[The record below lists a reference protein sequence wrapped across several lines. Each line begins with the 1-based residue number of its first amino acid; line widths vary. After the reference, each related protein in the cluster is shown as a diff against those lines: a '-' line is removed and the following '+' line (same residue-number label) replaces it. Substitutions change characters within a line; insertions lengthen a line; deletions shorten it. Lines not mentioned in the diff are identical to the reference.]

1 MEFKVITNL
10 MANLEEEK
18 LMVFVD
24 EFLALD
30 PSREEGLNV
39 IEACRRGTEK
49 VGTLF
54 ETGEYFAGDLLQAGQ
69 LFKEVKKRLE
79 PVVGSKMDDLKSGAI
94 ALGPVYG
101 DGQGGRE
108 CDFPAP
114 GGNGRVHCHQ
124 PLLQRLPSA
133 FNELKSG
140 GYRNG
145 KEI

>member
-1 MEFKVITNL
+1 MEFKGITNL
-10 MANLEEEK
+10 MADLEEEK

-30 PSREEGLNV
+30 PSREEGLGV
-39 IEACRRGTEK
+39 IEACRRGTEQ

-54 ETGEYFAGDLLQAGQ
+54 EAGEYFAGDLLLAGQ

-101 DGQGGRE
+101 DGQG
-108 CDFPAP
+108 D
-114 GGNGRVHCHQ
+114 GNAIFRRLVEMAGFIVINPCYKDS
-124 PLLQRLPSA
+124 LQHSM
-133 FNELKSG
+133 N
-140 GYRNG
+140 
-145 KEI
+145 

>member
-1 MEFKVITNL
+1 MEFKGITNL
-10 MANLEEEK
+10 MADLEEEK

-30 PSREEGLNV
+30 PSREEGLGV

-54 ETGEYFAGDLLQAGQ
+54 EAGEYFAGDLLLAGQ

-101 DGQGGRE
+101 DGQG
-108 CDFPAP
+108 D
-114 GGNGRVHCHQ
+114 GNEIFR
-124 PLLQRLPSA
+124 RLVEMAGFIVINPCYKDSRQHSM
-133 FNELKSG
+133 N
-140 GYRNG
+140 
-145 KEI
+145 

>member
-1 MEFKVITNL
+1 MEFKGITNL
-10 MANLEEEK
+10 MADLEEEK

-30 PSREEGLNV
+30 PSREEGLGV

-54 ETGEYFAGDLLQAGQ
+54 EAGEYFAGDLLLAGQ

-79 PVVGSKMDDLKSGAI
+79 PVVGSKMDDLKSGAV

-101 DGQGGRE
+101 DGQG
-108 CDFPAP
+108 D
-114 GGNGRVHCHQ
+114 GNEIFRRLVEMAGFIVINPCYKDS
-124 PLLQRLPSA
+124 LQHSM
-133 FNELKSG
+133 N
-140 GYRNG
+140 
-145 KEI
+145 

>member
-10 MANLEEEK
+10 MADLEEEK

-54 ETGEYFAGDLLQAGQ
+54 ETGEYFAGDLLLAGQ

-101 DGQGGRE
+101 DGQG
-108 CDFPAP
+108 D
-114 GGNGRVHCHQ
+114 GNAIFRRLVEMAGFIVINPCYKDS
-124 PLLQRLPSA
+124 LQHST
-133 FNELKSG
+133 N
-140 GYRNG
+140 
-145 KEI
+145 

>member
-1 MEFKVITNL
+1 MEFKGITNL
-10 MANLEEEK
+10 MADLEEEK

-30 PSREEGLNV
+30 PSREEGLGV

-49 VGTLF
+49 LGTLF
-54 ETGEYFAGDLLQAGQ
+54 EAGEYFAGDLLLAGQ

-101 DGQGGRE
+101 DGQG
-108 CDFPAP
+108 D
-114 GGNGRVHCHQ
+114 GNEIFRRLVEMAGFIVINPCYKDS
-124 PLLQRLPSA
+124 LQHSM
-133 FNELKSG
+133 N
-140 GYRNG
+140 
-145 KEI
+145 

>member
-10 MANLEEEK
+10 MADLEEEK

-30 PSREEGLNV
+30 PSREEGLDV

-54 ETGEYFAGDLLQAGQ
+54 EAGEYFAGDLLLAGQ

-79 PVVGSKMDDLKSGAI
+79 PVVGSKMDDLKSGVI

-101 DGQGGRE
+101 DGQE
-108 CDFPAP
+108 D
-114 GGNGRVHCHQ
+114 GNEIFR
-124 PLLQRLPSA
+124 RLVEMAGFIVINPCCKGSLRHST
-133 FNELKSG
+133 N
-140 GYRNG
+140 
-145 KEI
+145 

>member
-101 DGQGGRE
+101 DGQG
-108 CDFPAP
+108 D
-114 GGNGRVHCHQ
+114 GNAIFRRLVEMAGFIVINPCYKDS
-124 PLLQRLPSA
+124 LQHST
-133 FNELKSG
+133 N
-140 GYRNG
+140 
-145 KEI
+145 

>member
-10 MANLEEEK
+10 MADLEEEK

-54 ETGEYFAGDLLQAGQ
+54 ETGEYFAGDLLLAGQ

-101 DGQGGRE
+101 DGQR
-108 CDFPAP
+108 D
-114 GGNGRVHCHQ
+114 GNAIFRRLVEMAGFIVINPCYKDS
-124 PLLQRLPSA
+124 LQHST
-133 FNELKSG
+133 N
-140 GYRNG
+140 
-145 KEI
+145 

>member
-10 MANLEEEK
+10 MADLEEEK

-30 PSREEGLNV
+30 PSREEGLDV

-54 ETGEYFAGDLLQAGQ
+54 ESGEYFAGDLLLAGQ

-101 DGQGGRE
+101 DGQG
-108 CDFPAP
+108 D
-114 GGNGRVHCHQ
+114 GNAIFRRLVEMAGFIVINPCYKDS
-124 PLLQRLPSA
+124 LQHST
-133 FNELKSG
+133 N
-140 GYRNG
+140 
-145 KEI
+145 

>member
-1 MEFKVITNL
+1 MEFKGITNL
-10 MANLEEEK
+10 MADLEEEK

-30 PSREEGLNV
+30 PSREEGLGV

-54 ETGEYFAGDLLQAGQ
+54 EAGEYFAGDLLLAGQ

-79 PVVGSKMDDLKSGAI
+79 PVIGSKMDDLKSGAI

-101 DGQGGRE
+101 DGQG
-108 CDFPAP
+108 D
-114 GGNGRVHCHQ
+114 GNEIFRRLVEMAGFIVINPCYKDS
-124 PLLQRLPSA
+124 LQHSM
-133 FNELKSG
+133 N
-140 GYRNG
+140 
-145 KEI
+145 

>member
-1 MEFKVITNL
+1 MEFKGITNL
-10 MANLEEEK
+10 MADLEEEK

-30 PSREEGLNV
+30 PSREEGLGV

-54 ETGEYFAGDLLQAGQ
+54 EAGEYFAGDLLLAGQ

-94 ALGPVYG
+94 ALVPVYG
-101 DGQGGRE
+101 DGQGDGNEIFRRL
-108 CDFPAP
+108 
-114 GGNGRVHCHQ
+114 GGMAGFIGINPCYKDS
-124 PLLQRLPSA
+124 LQHSM
-133 FNELKSG
+133 N
-140 GYRNG
+140 
-145 KEI
+145 

>member
-1 MEFKVITNL
+1 MEFKGITNL
-10 MANLEEEK
+10 MADLEEEK

-30 PSREEGLNV
+30 PSRDEGLGV

-54 ETGEYFAGDLLQAGQ
+54 EAGEYFAGDLLLAGQ

-101 DGQGGRE
+101 DGQG
-108 CDFPAP
+108 D
-114 GGNGRVHCHQ
+114 GNEIFRRLVEMAGFIVINPCYKDS
-124 PLLQRLPSA
+124 LQHSM
-133 FNELKSG
+133 N
-140 GYRNG
+140 
-145 KEI
+145 

>member
-1 MEFKVITNL
+1 MEFKGITNL
-10 MANLEEEK
+10 MADLEEEK

-30 PSREEGLNV
+30 PSREEGLGV

-54 ETGEYFAGDLLQAGQ
+54 EAGEYFAGDLLLAGQ

-101 DGQGGRE
+101 DGQG
-108 CDFPAP
+108 D
-114 GGNGRVHCHQ
+114 GNAIFRRLVEMAGFIVINPCYKDS
-124 PLLQRLPSA
+124 LQHSM
-133 FNELKSG
+133 N
-140 GYRNG
+140 
-145 KEI
+145 

>member
-10 MANLEEEK
+10 MADLEEEK

-54 ETGEYFAGDLLQAGQ
+54 ETGEYFAGDLLLAGQ

-94 ALGPVYG
+94 ALGSVYG
-101 DGQGGRE
+101 DGQG
-108 CDFPAP
+108 D
-114 GGNGRVHCHQ
+114 GNAIFRRLVEMSGFIVINPCYKDS
-124 PLLQRLPSA
+124 LQHST
-133 FNELKSG
+133 N
-140 GYRNG
+140 
-145 KEI
+145 

>member
-30 PSREEGLNV
+30 PSREEGLDV

-54 ETGEYFAGDLLQAGQ
+54 ETGEYFAGDLLLAGQ

-79 PVVGSKMDDLKSGAI
+79 PVIGSKMDDLKSGAI
-94 ALGPVYG
+94 APGPVYG
-101 DGQGGRE
+101 DGQG
-108 CDFPAP
+108 D
-114 GGNGRVHCHQ
+114 GNEIFRRLVEMAGFIVINPCYKDS
-124 PLLQRLPSA
+124 LQHST
-133 FNELKSG
+133 N
-140 GYRNG
+140 
-145 KEI
+145 

>member
-10 MANLEEEK
+10 MADLEEEK

-30 PSREEGLNV
+30 PSREEGLDV

-54 ETGEYFAGDLLQAGQ
+54 EAGEYFAGDLLLAGQ
-69 LFKEVKKRLE
+69 LFKEVKKRLK

-101 DGQGGRE
+101 DGQG
-108 CDFPAP
+108 D
-114 GGNGRVHCHQ
+114 GNAIFRRLVEMAGFIVINPCYKDS
-124 PLLQRLPSA
+124 LQHST
-133 FNELKSG
+133 N
-140 GYRNG
+140 
-145 KEI
+145 

>member
-1 MEFKVITNL
+1 MEFKGITNL
-10 MANLEEEK
+10 MADLEEEK

-30 PSREEGLNV
+30 PSREEGLGV

-54 ETGEYFAGDLLQAGQ
+54 EAGEYFAGDLLLAGQ

-79 PVVGSKMDDLKSGAI
+79 PVIGSKMDDLKSGAI

-101 DGQGGRE
+101 DGQG
-108 CDFPAP
+108 D
-114 GGNGRVHCHQ
+114 GNAIFRRLVEMAGFIVINPCYKDS
-124 PLLQRLPSA
+124 LQHSM
-133 FNELKSG
+133 N
-140 GYRNG
+140 
-145 KEI
+145 

>member
-1 MEFKVITNL
+1 MEFKGITNQ
-10 MANLEEEK
+10 MADLEEEK

-30 PSREEGLNV
+30 PSREEGLGV

-54 ETGEYFAGDLLQAGQ
+54 EAGEYFAGDLLLAGQ

-101 DGQGGRE
+101 DGQG
-108 CDFPAP
+108 D
-114 GGNGRVHCHQ
+114 GNEIFRRLVEMAGFIVINPCYKDS
-124 PLLQRLPSA
+124 LQHSM
-133 FNELKSG
+133 N
-140 GYRNG
+140 
-145 KEI
+145 

>member
-30 PSREEGLNV
+30 PSREEGLDV

-54 ETGEYFAGDLLQAGQ
+54 ETGEYFAGDLLLAGQ

-101 DGQGGRE
+101 DGQG
-108 CDFPAP
+108 D
-114 GGNGRVHCHQ
+114 GNAIFRRLVEMAGFIVINPCYKDS
-124 PLLQRLPSA
+124 LQHST
-133 FNELKSG
+133 N
-140 GYRNG
+140 
-145 KEI
+145 

>member
-1 MEFKVITNL
+1 MEFKGITNL
-10 MANLEEEK
+10 MADLEEEK

-30 PSREEGLNV
+30 PSREEGLGV

-49 VGTLF
+49 VVTLF
-54 ETGEYFAGDLLQAGQ
+54 EAGEYFAGDLLLAGQ

-101 DGQGGRE
+101 DGQG
-108 CDFPAP
+108 D
-114 GGNGRVHCHQ
+114 GNEIFRRLVEMAGFIVINPCYKDS
-124 PLLQRLPSA
+124 LQHSM
-133 FNELKSG
+133 N
-140 GYRNG
+140 
-145 KEI
+145 

>member
-1 MEFKVITNL
+1 MEFKGITNL
-10 MANLEEEK
+10 MADLEEEK

-30 PSREEGLNV
+30 PSREEGLGV

-54 ETGEYFAGDLLQAGQ
+54 EAGEYFAGDLLLAGQ
-69 LFKEVKKRLE
+69 LFKEVKKRLD

-101 DGQGGRE
+101 DGQG
-108 CDFPAP
+108 D
-114 GGNGRVHCHQ
+114 GNEIFRRLVEMAGFIVINPCYKDS
-124 PLLQRLPSA
+124 LQHSM
-133 FNELKSG
+133 N
-140 GYRNG
+140 
-145 KEI
+145 

>member
-1 MEFKVITNL
+1 MEFKGIINL
-10 MANLEEEK
+10 MADLEEEK

-30 PSREEGLNV
+30 PSREEGLGV

-54 ETGEYFAGDLLQAGQ
+54 EAGEYFAGDLLLAGQ

-101 DGQGGRE
+101 DGQG
-108 CDFPAP
+108 D
-114 GGNGRVHCHQ
+114 GNEIFRRLVEMAGFIVINPCYKDS
-124 PLLQRLPSA
+124 LQHSM
-133 FNELKSG
+133 N
-140 GYRNG
+140 
-145 KEI
+145 

>member
-1 MEFKVITNL
+1 MEFKGITNL
-10 MANLEEEK
+10 MADLEEEK

-30 PSREEGLNV
+30 PSREEGLGV

-54 ETGEYFAGDLLQAGQ
+54 EAGGYFAGDLLLAGQ
-69 LFKEVKKRLE
+69 FFKEVKKRLE

-101 DGQGGRE
+101 DGQG
-108 CDFPAP
+108 D
-114 GGNGRVHCHQ
+114 GNEIFRRLVEMAGFIVINPCYKDS
-124 PLLQRLPSA
+124 LQHSM
-133 FNELKSG
+133 N
-140 GYRNG
+140 
-145 KEI
+145 

>member
-1 MEFKVITNL
+1 MEFKGITNL
-10 MANLEEEK
+10 MADLEEEK

-54 ETGEYFAGDLLQAGQ
+54 ETGEYFAGDLLLAGQ

-101 DGQGGRE
+101 DGQG
-108 CDFPAP
+108 D
-114 GGNGRVHCHQ
+114 GNAIFRRLVEMAGFIVINPCYKDS
-124 PLLQRLPSA
+124 LQHST
-133 FNELKSG
+133 N
-140 GYRNG
+140 
-145 KEI
+145 

>member
-1 MEFKVITNL
+1 MEFKGITNL
-10 MANLEEEK
+10 MADLEEEK

-30 PSREEGLNV
+30 PSREEGLGV

-54 ETGEYFAGDLLQAGQ
+54 EVGEYFAGDLLLAGQ

-101 DGQGGRE
+101 DGQG
-108 CDFPAP
+108 D
-114 GGNGRVHCHQ
+114 GNAIFRRLVEMAGFIVINPCYKDS
-124 PLLQRLPSA
+124 LQHSM
-133 FNELKSG
+133 N
-140 GYRNG
+140 
-145 KEI
+145 

>member
-1 MEFKVITNL
+1 MEFKGITNL
-10 MANLEEEK
+10 MADLEEEK

-30 PSREEGLNV
+30 PSREEGLGV

-54 ETGEYFAGDLLQAGQ
+54 EAGEYFAGDLLLAGQ
-69 LFKEVKKRLE
+69 FFKEVKKRLE

-101 DGQGGRE
+101 DGQG
-108 CDFPAP
+108 D
-114 GGNGRVHCHQ
+114 GNEIFRRLVEMAGFIVINPCYKDS
-124 PLLQRLPSA
+124 LQHSM
-133 FNELKSG
+133 N
-140 GYRNG
+140 
-145 KEI
+145 

>member
-1 MEFKVITNL
+1 MEFKGITNL
-10 MANLEEEK
+10 MADLEEEK

-30 PSREEGLNV
+30 PSREEGLGV

-54 ETGEYFAGDLLQAGQ
+54 EAGEYFAGDLLLAGQ

-79 PVVGSKMDDLKSGAI
+79 PVIGSKMDDLKSGAI

-101 DGQGGRE
+101 DGQG
-108 CDFPAP
+108 D
-114 GGNGRVHCHQ
+114 GNEIFRRLVEMDGFIVINPCYKDS
-124 PLLQRLPSA
+124 LQHSM
-133 FNELKSG
+133 N
-140 GYRNG
+140 
-145 KEI
+145 

>member
-1 MEFKVITNL
+1 MEFKGITNL
-10 MANLEEEK
+10 MADLEEEK

-30 PSREEGLNV
+30 PSREEGLGV
-39 IEACRRGTEK
+39 IKACRRGTEK

-54 ETGEYFAGDLLQAGQ
+54 EAGEYFAGDLLLAGQ

-101 DGQGGRE
+101 DGQG
-108 CDFPAP
+108 D
-114 GGNGRVHCHQ
+114 GNEIFRRLVEMAGFIVINPCYKDS
-124 PLLQRLPSA
+124 LQHSM
-133 FNELKSG
+133 N
-140 GYRNG
+140 
-145 KEI
+145 

>member
-10 MANLEEEK
+10 MADLEEEK
-18 LMVFVD
+18 LIVFVD

-54 ETGEYFAGDLLQAGQ
+54 ETGEYFAGDLLLAGQ

-101 DGQGGRE
+101 DGQG
-108 CDFPAP
+108 D
-114 GGNGRVHCHQ
+114 GNAIFRRLVEMAGFIVINPCYKDS
-124 PLLQRLPSA
+124 LQHST
-133 FNELKSG
+133 N
-140 GYRNG
+140 
-145 KEI
+145 

>member
-10 MANLEEEK
+10 MADLEEK

-30 PSREEGLNV
+30 PSREEGLDV

-54 ETGEYFAGDLLQAGQ
+54 EAGEYFAGDLLLAGQ

-101 DGQGGRE
+101 DGQG
-108 CDFPAP
+108 D
-114 GGNGRVHCHQ
+114 GNAIFRRLVEMAGFIVINPCYKDS
-124 PLLQRLPSA
+124 LQHST
-133 FNELKSG
+133 N
-140 GYRNG
+140 
-145 KEI
+145 

>member
-1 MEFKVITNL
+1 MEFKGITNL
-10 MANLEEEK
+10 MADLEEEK

-30 PSREEGLNV
+30 PSREEGLDV

-54 ETGEYFAGDLLQAGQ
+54 EAGEYFAGDLLLAGQ

-101 DGQGGRE
+101 DGQG
-108 CDFPAP
+108 D
-114 GGNGRVHCHQ
+114 GNAIFRRLVEMAGFIVINPCYKDS
-124 PLLQRLPSA
+124 LQHST
-133 FNELKSG
+133 N
-140 GYRNG
+140 
-145 KEI
+145 

>member
-1 MEFKVITNL
+1 MEFKGITNL
-10 MANLEEEK
+10 MADLEEEK

-30 PSREEGLNV
+30 PSREEGLGV

-54 ETGEYFAGDLLQAGQ
+54 EAGEYFAGDLLLAGQ

-101 DGQGGRE
+101 DGQG
-108 CDFPAP
+108 D
-114 GGNGRVHCHQ
+114 GNEIFR
-124 PLLQRLPSA
+124 RLVEMAGFIVINPC
-133 FNELKSG
+133 
-140 GYRNG
+140 
-145 KEI
+145 

>member
-10 MANLEEEK
+10 MADLEEEK

-30 PSREEGLNV
+30 PSREEGLDV

-54 ETGEYFAGDLLQAGQ
+54 EAGEYFAGDLLLAGQ

-101 DGQGGRE
+101 DGQG
-108 CDFPAP
+108 D
-114 GGNGRVHCHQ
+114 GNAIFRRLVEMAGFIVINPCYKDS
-124 PLLQRLPSA
+124 LQHST
-133 FNELKSG
+133 N
-140 GYRNG
+140 
-145 KEI
+145 

>member
-1 MEFKVITNL
+1 MEFKGITNL
-10 MANLEEEK
+10 MADLEEEK

-30 PSREEGLNV
+30 PSREEGLGV

-49 VGTLF
+49 FGTLF
-54 ETGEYFAGDLLQAGQ
+54 EAGDYFAGDLLLAGQ

-101 DGQGGRE
+101 DGQG
-108 CDFPAP
+108 D
-114 GGNGRVHCHQ
+114 GNEIFRRLVEMAGFIVINPCYKDS
-124 PLLQRLPSA
+124 LQHSM
-133 FNELKSG
+133 N
-140 GYRNG
+140 
-145 KEI
+145 

>member
-10 MANLEEEK
+10 MADLEEEK

-54 ETGEYFAGDLLQAGQ
+54 ETGEYFAGDLLLAGQ

-101 DGQGGRE
+101 DGQG
-108 CDFPAP
+108 D
-114 GGNGRVHCHQ
+114 GNEIFRRLVEMAGFIVINPCYKDS
-124 PLLQRLPSA
+124 LQHST
-133 FNELKSG
+133 N
-140 GYRNG
+140 
-145 KEI
+145 